1 MKRSLIIKFII
12 CYILVG
18 FSLFTIMNTYG
29 ISRIQHSLIE
39 DKENVLYSE
48 ASLIASE
55 YMNNYFMKNSSLV
68 DLRTQLRT
76 IDTFLNT
83 RIWFV
88 RTDGT
93 ILLDTRDN
101 FISGKEINVNDVSN
115 HLLDNVFTENVTIP
129 NLILEPMLTLVYPI
143 SYNYSFKG
151 YIVMHTS
158 IDAIKSDSIYYT
170 DIINICFLIFLLLLI
185 VVFIYIY
192 FLMVHPLHIIANA
205 TKEYADGNYNY
216 PLSIHSHDEFLTL
229 ANSIQY
235 MAGEL
240 NSLDDY
246 QKKFVANISH
256 DFRSP
261 LTSIKGYAEAISDG
275 TIPYDMQGK
284 YLDIILF
291 ETDRLNKLT
300 ANLLELN
307 SFKNKGIL
315 LDITTFDINS
325 VIKHTS
331 QAFEGVCAKKN
342 IGLDLVFSD
351 KNLFI
356 EADFGKIQQVLYN
369 LIDNAIKFSHT
380 DSKIIISSEDQGE
393 KVFVSVKDFGVGIPR
408 DSMKRVWD
416 RFYKIDTSRGK
427 DKRGT
432 GLGLS
437 ITKEIINAH
446 GENINL
452 ISTEGVGSEFIFTL
466 AKAKG
471 TASSPR

>member
-1 MKRSLIIKFII
+1 MKRSLILKFIV

-18 FSLFTIMNTYG
+18 FSLFSIMNTYG

-39 DKENVLYSE
+39 DKENVLYEE
-48 ASLIASE
+48 ASLIATE
-55 YMNNYFMKNSSLV
+55 YMNNYFMENLSLM
-68 DLRTQLRT
+68 DLRTQLST
-76 IDTFLNT
+76 VDTFLNT

-88 RTDGT
+88 RTDST
-93 ILLDTRDN
+93 ILLDTRDK
-101 FISGKEINVNDVSN
+101 FISGKEINLNEVSKG
-115 HLLDNVFTENVTIP
+115 LLDNVFTENVTIP
-129 NLILEPMLTLVYPI
+129 NLITEPMLTVVYPI

-158 IDAIKSDSIYYT
+158 IDAIKSDSVYYT
-170 DIINICFLIFLLLLI
+170 DIINICFLIYLLLLI
-185 VVFIYIY
+185 AVFIYIY
-192 FLMVHPLHIIANA
+192 FLTIRPLHIISQAA
-205 TKEYADGNYNY
+205 KQYSDGHYDY
-216 PLSIHSHDEFLTL
+216 PLTIHSHDEYLDL
-229 ANSIQY
+229 ANSITY

-261 LTSIKGYAEAISDG
+261 LTSIKGYAEAIQDG
-275 TIPYDMQGK
+275 TIPFEMQAK

-291 ETDRLNKLT
+291 ETERLNKLT

-307 SFKNKGIL
+307 SFKNNGIL
-315 LDITTFDINS
+315 LDITAFDINQ
-325 VIKHTS
+325 VIKHTA
-331 QAFEGVCAKKN
+331 QAFEGSCNKKN
-342 IGLDLVFSD
+342 IQLDLMFSD
-351 KNLFI
+351 KETFI
-356 EADFGKIQQVLYN
+356 DADFGKIQQVLYN
-369 LIDNAIKFSHT
+369 LIDNAIKFSHN

-393 KVFVSVKDFGVGIPR
+393 KVFISVKDFGLGIPK
-408 DSMKRVWD
+408 DSMKKVWD

-427 DKRGT
+427 DKKGT

-446 GENINL
+446 GQNINL

-466 AKAKG
+466 VKRK
-471 TASSPR
+471 ASSPR

>member
-1 MKRSLIIKFII
+1 MKRSLLLKLII
-12 CYILVG
+12 CYILVSS
-18 FSLFTIMNTYG
+18 SLFTIMNTYG
-29 ISRIQHSLIE
+29 ISRIQHSLLE
-39 DKENVLYSE
+39 EKKNVLYEE

-55 YMNNYFMKNSSLV
+55 YMNTYFMKNLTLL

-88 RTDGT
+88 QTDST
-93 ILLDTRDN
+93 ILLDTREP
-101 FISGKEINVNDVSN
+101 FISMKEIHLNDLN
-115 HLLDNVFTENVTIP
+115 EDLLDHVFSENVTVS
-129 NLILEPMLTLVYPI
+129 NLISEPMLSLVYPV

-158 IDAIKSDSIYYT
+158 MDAIKSDSIYYT
-170 DIINICFLIFLLLLI
+170 DIINICFLIFLLLLF

-192 FLMVHPLHIIANA
+192 FLTVRPLHIIARA
-205 TKEYADGNYNY
+205 AKEYSDGNYEY
-216 PLSIHSHDEFLTL
+216 PLTIQSHDEYSDL
-229 ANSIQY
+229 ANSISY

-240 NSLDDY
+240 NNLDDY

-261 LTSIKGYAEAISDG
+261 LTSIKGYAEAILDG
-275 TIPYDMQGK
+275 TIPYEVQGK

-291 ETDRLNKLT
+291 ETERLNKLT

-307 SFKNKGIL
+307 RFKNRGVVLTK
-315 LDITTFDINS
+315 TTFDVNS
-325 VIKHTS
+325 IIKHTA
-331 QAFEGVCAKKN
+331 QAFEGGCTKKN
-342 IGLDLVFSD
+342 IHLDLVFSE
-351 KNLFI
+351 KETFVI
-356 EADFGKIQQVLYN
+356 ADFGKIQQVLYN
-369 LIDNAIKFSHT
+369 LIDNAIKFSHS
-380 DSKIIISSEDQGE
+380 DSNICISSESQSE
-393 KVFVSVKDFGVGIPR
+393 KVFISVKDFGIGI
-408 DSMKRVWD
+408 SKESLKKVWD

-427 DKRGT
+427 DKKGT

-466 AKAKG
+466 EKAKNP
-471 TASSPR
+471 SPR